1 MSKTVNTECEDIDMA
16 AFNKEMSKAVT
27 ERDKAKSYC
36 RAMMRALD
44 ESEKA
49 LDNQDKKI
57 KSLQKNR
64 DPRVIKE
71 SLDLMAKARAGHGM
85 DDISN
90 YASRFKDV

>member
-1 MSKTVNTECEDIDMA
+1 MSKTANTECEDIDLA
-16 AFNKEMSKAVT
+16 AYNKEMDKAVT
-27 ERDKAKSYC
+27 ERAKAKSYC
-36 RAMMRALD
+36 RVMMRALD
-44 ESEKA
+44 ESEKVM
-49 LDNQDKKI
+49 DDQDKKI

-85 DDISN
+85 DDISK

>member
-1 MSKTVNTECEDIDMA
+1 MSKTVNTEYEDIDLA
-16 AFNKEMSKAVT
+16 AYNKEMNRAVM

-36 RAMMRALD
+36 RAMMTALS

-49 LDNQDKKI
+49 LDSQDKKT

-64 DPRVIKE
+64 DPRIIKE

-90 YASRFKDV
+90 FASRFKDV